1 MRNILAL
8 FVLTSSL
15 EAQAQDIRLVREN
28 IRECEPVAV
37 KFSGFPVV
45 QSRRGNWLSIV
56 DADMPD
62 NQQLYRFVYLPSSSS
77 GRVELPTKG
86 LMPFKAYEIRAY
98 LDWDGTR
105 SWDVV
110 ARVDFGVMPNR
121 NCKKAMINSVA
132 GIVDA
137 GTPLQFSFSGVVDS
151 ASNWVAIA
159 KPTQTNPNFLKTK
172 YLQQETAGDGV
183 IDTTGLE
190 PGEYELRLFEDWA
203 KTKEY
208 FLQSSVRFTIR

>member
-1 MRNILAL
+1 MRILLAFIISAGSTL
-8 FVLTSSL
+8 AS
-15 EAQAQDIRLVREN
+15 AQEIRLVREN

-37 KFSGFPVV
+37 RFSGFPLV
-45 QSRRGNWLSIV
+45 SSARGHWLSIA
-56 DADMPD
+56 DAEMPD
-62 NQQLYRFVYLPSSSS
+62 NQQLYRFVYLPRSAN

-110 ARVDFGVMPNR
+110 ARLDFGVMPNR
-121 NCKKAMINSVA
+121 NCKKALINSVA

-137 GTPLQFSFSGVVDS
+137 GTPLQFSFSGVIDS
-151 ASNWVAIA
+151 ASNWIAIA
-159 KPTQTNPNFLKTK
+159 KSNQTNPNFLKSR
-172 YLQQETAGDGV
+172 YLPQVQAGDAT

-203 KTKEY
+203 RNKEY
-208 FLQSSVRFTIR
+208 FLQSSVRFIVR